1 MKLKFF
7 ILFLVMALVSCGHL
21 VEDPHVNPAEYGHY
35 RMEFDIND
43 TTSLRKEVGIG
54 NIYLKEDQSLEGL
67 FFKIYGIG
75 TGTMYLKSD
84 ACGINL
90 AKTFNMK
97 TVFYLKD
104 LINTPTK
111 CSIEI
116 VAESDKIDNREH
128 RIVETGV
135 VKLNVLPKNF
145 ESLVMGYNRAND
157 FGVRQEYSYIA
168 QGSMQRQEGD
178 LTRNEFINFFTQVDG
193 GGQYRISGCGLE
205 LTGTYTKNSFVL
217 KFYDIYK
224 KNYLKREDSCDFE
237 ILAIPNKSLFSKM
250 ARFSLVIYSKEVV
263 KLEPM
268 GYVVKGNN
276 LTAKGA
282 EYIVG
287 CAINDTFKADNTC
300 TVKYAKDMVYWIRGI
315 TLNARKS
322 IYAVKNNEVFWAE

>member
-1 MKLKFF
+1 MT
-7 ILFLVMALVSCGHL
+7 VLVSCGHL
-21 VEDPHVNPAEYGHY
+21 AEDPHVNPAEYGHY
-35 RMEFDIND
+35 RMEFDIQD
-43 TTSLRKEVGIG
+43 ISSLRKEIGVG

-84 ACGINL
+84 ACGINI

-104 LINTPTK
+104 LINVPTK

-116 VAESDKIDNREH
+116 VAESDKLDKKEH

-145 ESLVMGYNRAND
+145 DALEMSYNKAND
-157 FGVRQEYSYIA
+157 FGVRQDYLFTA

-178 LTRNEFINFFTQVDG
+178 LTRNEYISFFTKVDG

-205 LTGTYTKNSFVL
+205 LTGSYPSSSFVV
-217 KFYDIYK
+217 KFFDIYK
-224 KNYLKREDSCDFE
+224 KNYLKREDTCDFE
-237 ILAIPNKSLFSKM
+237 VLAIPNKSLYSKM

-268 GYVVKGNN
+268 QYTVKGPT
-276 LTAKGA
+276 LTATGA
-282 EYIVG
+282 EYIIA
-287 CAINDTFKADNTC
+287 CAINDTFKTDNKC
-300 TVKYAKDMVYWIRGI
+300 TVKYTKDTVYWIRGI

-322 IYAVKNNEVFWAE
+322 IYAIKNNEIFWAE